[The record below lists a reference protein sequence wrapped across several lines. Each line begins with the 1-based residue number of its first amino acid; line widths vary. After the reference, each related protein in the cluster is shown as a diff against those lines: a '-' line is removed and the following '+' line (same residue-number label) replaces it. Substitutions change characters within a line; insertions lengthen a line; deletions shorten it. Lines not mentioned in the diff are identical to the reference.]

1 MPVRSLMM
9 TGPEMHDPDD
19 PMPVSASID
28 RILQSLRAPA
38 RAQVQ
43 GVFGRWEELVGP
55 QIAAH
60 VTPVRLEGDLLVV
73 EVDDPAWATQVKM
86 LSSDLR
92 HRLAEGADVTIARI
106 EVQVRSARRTPRNGR

>member
-1 MPVRSLMM
+1 MRVRSWAMIN
-9 TGPEMHDPDD
+9 DPDD

-38 RAQVQ
+38 RSQVE

-60 VTPVRLEGDLLVV
+60 VTPIRLEADLLVV

-86 LSSDLR
+86 LSDDLR
-92 HRLAEGADVTIARI
+92 RRLAEGAEVCVSRI
-106 EVQVRSARRTPRNGR
+106 DVQVRGARRPRR